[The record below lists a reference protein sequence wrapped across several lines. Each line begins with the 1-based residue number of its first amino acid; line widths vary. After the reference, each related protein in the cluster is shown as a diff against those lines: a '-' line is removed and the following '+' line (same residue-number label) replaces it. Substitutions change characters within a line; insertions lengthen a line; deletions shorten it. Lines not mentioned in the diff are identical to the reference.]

1 MCDIIIFAIAHTHI
15 TRLDILTYII
25 FSDGV
30 KQFVMVTAIDKIGVP
45 IADIKNAYRYGCI
58 RKYCKKVSEAF
69 DVDLLHVLP
78 VSNYFS
84 EGCADDAKNAMSLL
98 SLWRV
103 FDSAKDYIERRL
115 TRDDDT

>member
-1 MCDIIIFAIAHTHI
+1 
-15 TRLDILTYII
+15 
-25 FSDGV
+25 
-30 KQFVMVTAIDKIGVP
+30 MVTAIDEIGVP

-58 RKYCKKVSEAF
+58 RRYCKKVSEAF